1 MMSDQVNLRKHSA
14 ARRAQAMIGQEE
26 AWQQIEAALSPSD
39 RLFHVVL
46 VRAEGGMGKT
56 RILERVLENCGR
68 TVDPLDDHALQ
79 IDVQP
84 QELDDPVIGNLI
96 DVINTQLHDRY
107 RFVVALRHSLR
118 SYPDLNFDR
127 FDVAEDKV
135 KQLAASGALLRTLA
149 NAQQG
154 AADDFVKDLKA
165 IAKDRRVVLL
175 IDTVE
180 RLSYAATDWLL
191 TEGLLESRDMEIRTH
206 QWLRSLIADSELENI
221 TLILAGRGREGRD
234 FFDRM
239 EATADDPDLAGRRCR
254 LTDIHLK
261 RLSMNQTRL
270 FLAQLA
276 EDYAAA
282 GQEYKNTAESFR
294 IAADPTQDRYKVIAL
309 FTNGV
314 PVRLALY
321 AQVIAEGK
329 IIPAMFKMS
338 YREACDRAEL
348 LPGQLDE
355 DSELPEV
362 SPPRLRQIQWQ
373 IEEEFINLLFSAP
386 TDRRA
391 AVLRA
396 LVRAPRGLTAEQL
409 WVALDAPEGQDPKS
423 WLLDIPITS
432 AKEQLQELLDLLR
445 ELADDY
451 IIKRRSSWDELS
463 LALNELLPGASTL
476 RIGLQDEIYRIYSE
490 HMGLFAEPVSESTS
504 LIREGAT
511 EHEKERY
518 LQSWRDEQTTRQALY
533 AKLAAFADY
542 QLALYTEKKKEIL
555 LKDEAD
561 FEQAFR
567 LDVSNTYR
575 FPDLTDD
582 VIDDRRALLTA
593 LTVFGI
599 ERMIY
604 RLLLDPERNLN
615 ADYLALTPEPDNQKA
630 ASQDEDFWAQAEL
643 WWALNDSSLMKFVKL
658 HERRLASDRGES
670 SLDVLRRVA
679 EQENVTR
686 WIKRFLVR
694 GQYDRA
700 INFGEKVET
709 VIHSWPQGD
718 SLSDEGREQQNK
730 WNSWNHTLAREE
742 RNIWV
747 QQAIVRQGKQVNDAI
762 TNISQSVKNLTK
774 LFVTSVNK
782 PAFRHDN
789 RVERGFAAA
798 PITTKSSRQA
808 ADEHP
813 AYNRLRRLLSFAH
826 NSLGFSYRTLGEM
839 GKAAEHYRIALEFIR
854 VDSDAMKPHR
864 ARVINNLAR
873 VLSELG
879 WNSVGICLDGHD
891 IRRDLA
897 EEVPLA
903 SSYNTLALIYDDMGR
918 YEDAPLLSAKA
929 IAYCRRANEQRQLA
943 LSLRQMAESLRH
955 IAERVRT
962 GQRAA
967 GSADIFFNN
976 AETLL
981 REARS
986 IFSELDEAERL
997 IEVNLEKGSLLRDR
1011 MQSEPGK
1018 ERPRSWKRHYEDA
1031 TYLLSS
1037 VERAARQRNMG
1048 QHVLDALINQVR
1060 IHYYAGELETAVRTI
1075 ESIEKDKAYGEH
1087 IIRPTHMPDA
1097 EKPTLRNR
1105 NWIFRHLATAQMI
1118 RGWMASDRFNERV
1131 AFLKA
1136 QNEDATWEERKVQVA
1151 GDEIAQ
1157 GALAEMAQA
1166 YVLGIAYAELYSPRS
1181 RSIGGMQNDLYGRLK
1196 KFNRTELNSF
1206 RNQLQIVKKQYP
1218 NVQSLKLVDNFLWD
1232 FFGGAELTVIGVRR
1246 RE

>member
-1 MMSDQVNLRKHSA
+1 MMSEQVNLQKLSA
-14 ARRAQAMIGQEE
+14 ARRAQAMIGQEA
-26 AWQQIEAALSPSD
+26 AWQQVEAALSPNN

-56 RILERVLENCGR
+56 RILERVLESCGR
-68 TVDPLDDHALQ
+68 EVDPLGDLAVQTGAGQLQ
-79 IDVQP
+79 
-84 QELDDPVIGNLI
+84 LNDPIIGNLI

-107 RFVVALRHSLR
+107 RFVVALRRSLL

-135 KQLAASGALLRTLA
+135 KQLAAGGALLRTLA
-149 NAQQG
+149 NAQQE
-154 AADDFVKDLKA
+154 AADDFVKDLKG
-165 IAKDRRVVLL
+165 IAKDRRVVFL

-191 TEGLLESRDMEIRTH
+191 TEGLLESKDMDIRTH
-206 QWLRSLIADSELENI
+206 QWLRSFIADSNLENI
-221 TLILAGRGREGRD
+221 TLILAGRGREGQD
-234 FFDRM
+234 FFDRI
-239 EATADDPDLAGRRCR
+239 EATADDPDLGGQRCR
-254 LTDIHLK
+254 LTDIRLK

-270 FLAQLA
+270 YLAQLA
-276 EDYAAA
+276 DDYAIA
-282 GQEYKNTAESFR
+282 GKEYRSTAESFR
-294 IAADPTQDRYKVIAL
+294 MAADPTQDRYKVIAL

-329 IIPAMFKMS
+329 LIPAVFKMS
-338 YREACDRAEL
+338 YREACGRAEL
-348 LPGQLDE
+348 LPDQLDE

-373 IEEEFINLLFSAP
+373 IEEEFVNLLFSAP
-386 TDRRA
+386 NSRRA
-391 AVLRA
+391 AVLRT
-396 LVRAPRGLTAEQL
+396 LVRTPRGLTAEQL
-409 WVALDAPEGQDPKS
+409 WFALDAPEDQDPKS
-423 WLLDIPITS
+423 WLLNTPITL

-445 ELADDY
+445 ELANDY

-463 LALNELLPGASTL
+463 LVLNELLPGASTL

-504 LIREGAT
+504 LIRKEAT
-511 EHEKERY
+511 EQEKARCI
-518 LQSWRDEQTTRQALY
+518 QSWRDEQTARQALY
-533 AKLAAFADY
+533 AKLAAFANY
-542 QLALYTEKKKEIL
+542 QLALCIEKKKEIL

-593 LTVFGI
+593 LTVFAI

-604 RLLLDPERNLN
+604 RLVLDPEQNLN

-643 WWALNDSSLMKFVKL
+643 WWVLNDSSLMKFVRL

-694 GQYDRA
+694 GHYKRA
-700 INFGEKVET
+700 IDFGKKVEA
-709 VIHSWPQGD
+709 VIQSWPQGND
-718 SLSDEGREQQNK
+718 RSDEGREQQNK

-742 RNIWV
+742 RNVWV
-747 QQAIVRQGKQVNDAI
+747 QQAIVRQGKEVDDAI
-762 TNISQSVKNLTK
+762 TNIGQSVKKLTK
-774 LFVTSVNK
+774 LFDTSVNK
-782 PAFRHDN
+782 PAFRYAN
-789 RVERGFAAA
+789 RIERGFAAA
-798 PITTKSSRQA
+798 PYTTKSSRQDA
-808 ADEHP
+808 SEHP

-854 VDSDAMKPHR
+854 VDSDEMKAHR
-864 ARVINNLAR
+864 ARVLNNLAR

-879 WNSVGICLDGHD
+879 WNSIGICLDGHD
-891 IRRDLA
+891 IRLDLA

-903 SSYNTLALIYDDMGR
+903 SSDNTLALIYDDMGR

-986 IFSELDEAERL
+986 IFNELDEAERL

-1018 ERPRSWKRHYEDA
+1018 ERPRSWKRHYEEA
-1031 TYLLSS
+1031 TYLLNV
-1037 VERAARQRNMG
+1037 VERTARQRRMS

-1060 IHYYAGELETAVRTI
+1060 IHYYAGQLETAIRTI
-1075 ESIEKDKAYGEH
+1075 ENIEKDTAYVEH

-1097 EKPTLRNR
+1097 EKATLRNK

-1118 RGWMASDRFNERV
+1118 RGWMASDRFHARV
-1131 AFLKA
+1131 EYLRA
-1136 QNEDATWEERKVQVA
+1136 QNEDATREERKIQVA
-1151 GDEIAQ
+1151 GDDIAQ
-1157 GALAEMAQA
+1157 GALGEMAQA

-1218 NVQSLKLVDNFLWD
+1218 DVHSIKLVDNFLSE
-1232 FFGGAELTVIGVRR
+1232 FFGGAELTAMNVRS